1 MSEKKETMSRV
12 SKKKSDQKKRSKST
26 KNKKQ
31 ASKPIFKKVILMA
44 IALLA
49 AIFIG
54 GAGLFVYYASSAPEL
69 TEEDITGSISS
80 DILDDKGNVIYTLG
94 GQKRDVVTEDQ
105 VPQVLKDAI
114 VSIEDQRFYKHNGI
128 DPIRIAGAA
137 LANVTNGFAS
147 QGGSTITQQLI
158 KLSVFSTDEADQTL
172 KRKAQEAWLALK
184 LERQYS
190 KEQILTFYINKVYM
204 SDNNYGMSTAS
215 DYYYGKEL
223 INLTLPEAA
232 MLAGLPQS
240 PNTYNPKTYP
250 DKAKERR
257 DLVLD
262 MMVENNK
269 LSAEDAKKTKS
280 ISVEENLV
288 NRTEEQS
295 NELVFDSY
303 LKEVILEVE
312 EKTNL
317 DPHTAGLTIQTN
329 LNMDAQKRLFDI
341 LNSDEY
347 VNFPDQ
353 NLQAAVSMVDAK
365 TGQLKAMGGGRNQ
378 EVQLGT
384 NRAAEMNRSVGSA
397 IKPLSTYGPAIEYLN
412 YSTYQ
417 QIVDEPYEYNTGGS
431 LYNYDRKYLGPISMR
446 KAIIDSRNVPAAKT
460 LQEVGYADATS
471 FLKNVGIDPSKWNN
485 EVGLVESNAIGGEIT
500 PIELSAAFAAFS
512 NGGMYTEPYTVSTV
526 TLQNGE
532 EIDLT
537 PESKQSMKDS
547 TAYMITDILKDTVNS
562 GSNQNLVPIEGVPQ
576 AGKTGTTNYTDEEKV
591 KYNIPNDGAPDSWF
605 NGYSSNYSIA
615 VWVGY
620 DKKFEDGNFL
630 STSSQ
635 QLPRKIYR
643 SLMSYVS
650 QSVENTDW
658 KKPSSVVE
666 VAIEAGSNPAK
677 LPGPNTPTDKIVKEL
692 FVKGTQPTSVSSTF
706 GEKLKAPS
714 GLTAKYDKEKEE
726 IAIKWDKY
734 DPSNK
739 TDSVSY
745 ILTVAGQTF
754 ETSDLSYIVQNP
766 SEGKTDITL
775 SVKIKDKIGPK
786 ATTSLTI
793 PPKKEEKDSS
803 SADGSS
809 QSSEESSV
817 ESSVESTL
825 ESSLES
831 SEPENSSESSSESK
845 DESASQNSIKS
856 SSSSESLKNPVSKPT
871 TKKDSVSKEE

>member
-12 SKKKSDQKKRSKST
+12 SKKKANQNKRTKST
-26 KNKKQ
+26 KKKKTT
-31 ASKPIFKKVILMA
+31 SKPVLKKVAMVLF
-44 IALLA
+44 ALLA
-49 AIFIG
+49 AIILG
-54 GAGLFVYYASSAPEL
+54 GAGLFVYYVSSAPEL

-80 DILDDKGNVIYTLG
+80 EILDDKGEVIYTLG
-94 GQKRDVVTEDQ
+94 GQKREIATEDQ

-137 LANVTNGFAS
+137 LANVTDGYAS

-184 LERQYS
+184 LEREYS

-215 DYYYGKEL
+215 DYYYGKE
-223 INLTLPEAA
+223 INELTLPEAA

-240 PNTYNPKTYP
+240 PNTYNPKTNP
-250 DKAKERR
+250 DKAKKRR

-262 MMVENNK
+262 MMVENKK
-269 LSAEDAKKTKS
+269 LSADEAEKTKA

-303 LKEVILEVE
+303 LKEVINEVE

-317 DPHTAGLTIQTN
+317 NPHTAGLTIQTN
-329 LNMDAQKRLFDI
+329 LNMDAQKKLFDI
-341 LNSDEY
+341 LNSEEY
-347 VNFPDQ
+347 VSFPDQ

-365 TGQLKAMGGGRNQ
+365 TGQLKAIGGGRNQ

-397 IKPLSTYGPAIEYLN
+397 IKPLSVYGPAIEYLE

-417 QIVDEPYEYNTGGS
+417 QIVDEPYEYKSGGS

-446 KAIIDSRNVPAAKT
+446 KSITDSRNVPAAKT
-460 LQEVGYADATS
+460 LQEVGYADSTS
-471 FLKNVGIDPSKWNN
+471 FLKNIGIDPSNWNN
-485 EVGLVESNAIGGEIT
+485 KAGLVESNAIGGEIT
-500 PIELSAAFAAFS
+500 PIELSAAYAAFS
-512 NGGMYTEPYTVSTV
+512 NGGVYTEPYTVSKV

-537 PESKQSMKDS
+537 PESKQAMKDS
-547 TAYMITDILKDTVNS
+547 TAYMITDILKDTINS
-562 GSNQNLVPIEGVPQ
+562 GSNQNLVPIPGVPQ

-591 KYNIPNDGAPDSWF
+591 KYSIPKDGVPDSWF

-620 DKKFEDGNFL
+620 DKKFEDGNYL

-643 SLMSYVS
+643 SLMSHVS

-666 VAIEAGSNPAK
+666 VAVEAGSNPAK
-677 LPGPNTPTDKIVKEL
+677 LPGPNTPSDKIVTEL
-692 FVKGTQPTSVSSTF
+692 FIKGTQPTSVSTSF

-714 GLTAKYDKEKEE
+714 GLTANYDEEKDE
-726 IAIKWDKY
+726 ITIKWNKYTPADK
-734 DPSNK
+734 K
-739 TDSVSY
+739 DSVSY
-745 ILTVAGQTF
+745 RLTVGGQTF
-754 ETSDLSYIVQNP
+754 ETNDLSYVVQKP

-775 SVKIKDKIGPK
+775 SVKVKDQTSPK
-786 ATTSLTI
+786 ATTSITI
-793 PPKKEEKDSS
+793 PPKEEEKDSS
-803 SADGSS
+803 IEDSS
-809 QSSEESSV
+809 SIEESSEKSLEESSV
-817 ESSVESTL
+817 L
-825 ESSLES
+825 
-831 SEPENSSESSSESK
+831 ESSSES
-845 DESASQNSIKS
+845 DSESKIESEIE
-856 SSSSESLKNPVSKPT
+856 SSESTAATSSSVKPVEKP
-871 TKKDSVSKEE
+871 DEENSASIKPE

>member
-12 SKKKSDQKKRSKST
+12 SKKKADQNKRTKST
-26 KNKKQ
+26 KKKKTT
-31 ASKPIFKKVILMA
+31 SKPVLKKVAMVLF
-44 IALLA
+44 ALLA
-49 AIFIG
+49 AIILG
-54 GAGLFVYYASSAPEL
+54 GAGLFVYYVSSAPEL

-80 DILDDKGNVIYTLG
+80 EILDDKGEVIYTLG
-94 GQKRDVVTEDQ
+94 GQKREIATEDQ

-137 LANVTNGFAS
+137 LANVTDGYAS

-184 LERQYS
+184 LEREYS

-215 DYYYGKEL
+215 DYYYGKE
-223 INLTLPEAA
+223 INELTLPEAA

-240 PNTYNPKTYP
+240 PNTYNPKTNP
-250 DKAKERR
+250 DKAKKRR

-262 MMVENNK
+262 MMVENKK
-269 LSAEDAKKTKS
+269 LSADEAEKTKA

-303 LKEVILEVE
+303 LKEVINEVE

-317 DPHTAGLTIQTN
+317 NPHTAGLTIQTN
-329 LNMDAQKRLFDI
+329 LNMDAQKKLFDI
-341 LNSDEY
+341 LNSEEY
-347 VNFPDQ
+347 VSFPDQ

-365 TGQLKAMGGGRNQ
+365 TGQLKAIGGGRNQ

-397 IKPLSTYGPAIEYLN
+397 IKPLSVYGPAIEYLE

-417 QIVDEPYEYNTGGS
+417 QIVDEPYEYKSGGS

-446 KAIIDSRNVPAAKT
+446 KSITDSRNVPAAKT
-460 LQEVGYADATS
+460 LQEVGYADSTS
-471 FLKNVGIDPSKWNN
+471 FLKNIGIDPSNWNN
-485 EVGLVESNAIGGEIT
+485 KAGLVESNAIGGEIT
-500 PIELSAAFAAFS
+500 PIELSAAYAAFS
-512 NGGMYTEPYTVSTV
+512 NGGVYTEPYTVSKV

-537 PESKQSMKDS
+537 PESKQAMKDS
-547 TAYMITDILKDTVNS
+547 TAYMITDILKDTINS
-562 GSNQNLVPIEGVPQ
+562 GSNQNLVPIPGVPQ

-591 KYNIPNDGAPDSWF
+591 KYSIPKDGVPDSWF

-620 DKKFEDGNFL
+620 DKKFEDGNYL

-643 SLMSYVS
+643 SLMSHVS

-666 VAIEAGSNPAK
+666 VAVEAGSNPAK
-677 LPGPNTPTDKIVKEL
+677 LPGPNTPSDKIVTEL
-692 FVKGTQPTSVSSTF
+692 FIKGTQPTSVSTSF

-714 GLTAKYDKEKEE
+714 GLTANYDEEKDE
-726 IAIKWDKY
+726 ITIKWNKYTPADK
-734 DPSNK
+734 K
-739 TDSVSY
+739 DSVSY
-745 ILTVAGQTF
+745 RLTVGGQTF
-754 ETSDLSYIVQNP
+754 ETNDLSYVVQKP

-775 SVKIKDKIGPK
+775 SVKVKDQTSPK
-786 ATTSLTI
+786 ATTSITI
-793 PPKKEEKDSS
+793 PPKEEEKDSS
-803 SADGSS
+803 IEDSS
-809 QSSEESSV
+809 SIEESSEKSLEESSV
-817 ESSVESTL
+817 L
-825 ESSLES
+825 
-831 SEPENSSESSSESK
+831 ESSSES
-845 DESASQNSIKS
+845 DSESKVESEIE
-856 SSSSESLKNPVSKPT
+856 SSESTAATSSSVKPVEKP
-871 TKKDSVSKEE
+871 DEENSASIKPE